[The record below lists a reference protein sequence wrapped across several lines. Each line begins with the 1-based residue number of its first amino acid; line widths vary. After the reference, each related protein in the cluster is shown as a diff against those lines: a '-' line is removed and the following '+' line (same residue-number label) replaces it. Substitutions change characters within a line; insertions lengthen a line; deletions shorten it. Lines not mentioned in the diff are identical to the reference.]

1 MKFSAKQYATALID
15 SLSTTDPKDEGK
27 VLDNFVKVLAE
38 NNDLRLFDEIEQ
50 EFHKLDLTKQGIR
63 QVEIKSAHPLNK
75 ENEKA
80 ILEELNKIVKGKIE
94 LKKEVDER
102 LIGGVVIR
110 MEDQVID
117 ASVKNQLEQLKDN
130 LSN

>member
-1 MKFSAKQYATALID
+1 MRFSAKQYAQALMD
-15 SLSTTDPKDEGK
+15 SLQDTGPKDQEK
-27 VLDNFVKVLAE
+27 VLDNFVKLLAE
-38 NNDLRLFDEIEQ
+38 NNDLRLFDQIEQ
-50 EFHKLDLTKQGIR
+50 EFHKMDLAAKGIK
-63 QVEIKSAHPLNK
+63 QVEVRSAHPLNK

-80 ILEELNKIVKGKIE
+80 ILDELNKLVKGKVE

-102 LIGGVVIR
+102 LIGGVIIQ

-130 LSN
+130 LGK

>member
-1 MKFSAKQYATALID
+1 MKFSAKQYALALMD
-15 SLSTTDPKDEGK
+15 SLGTTDPKDEGK

-50 EFHKLDLTKQGIR
+50 EFHKLDLAKQGIK
-63 QVEIKSAHPLNK
+63 QVEVKSAHPLNK

>member
-1 MKFSAKQYATALID
+1 MKFSAKQYAKALMDAIQE
-15 SLSTTDPKDEGK
+15 TNPKDQDK
-27 VLDNFVKVLAE
+27 VLDNFAKILAD
-38 NNDLRLFDEIEQ
+38 NNDLRLYDQIAE
-50 EFHKLDLTKQGIR
+50 EFHKLDLAKQGIK
-63 QVEIKSAHPLNK
+63 QVEVKSAHPLSR

-80 ILEELNKIVKGKIE
+80 IVDELNKLVKGKIE

-102 LIGGVVIR
+102 LIGGVLIQ

-117 ASVKNQLEQLKDN
+117 ASVKNQLEQLKNN

>member
-1 MKFSAKQYATALID
+1 MKFSAKHYAQALME
-15 SLSTTDPKDEGK
+15 SLQDTSPKDQEK

-38 NNDLRLFDEIEQ
+38 HNDLRLFDQIQQ
-50 EFHKLDLTKQGIR
+50 EFHKQDLAKKGIT
-63 QVEIKSAHPLNK
+63 QVEVKSAHPLNK

-80 ILEELNKIVKGKIE
+80 VIQQLNRIVKGKIE
-94 LKKEVDER
+94 LKKELDER

-110 MEDQVID
+110 MEDQEID
-117 ASVKNQLEQLKDN
+117 ASVKNQLEQLKGT

>member
-1 MKFSAKQYATALID
+1 MD
-15 SLSTTDPKDEGK
+15 SLSDTSPKDQEK

-38 NNDLRLFDEIEQ
+38 NNDLRLFDQIEQ
-50 EFHKLDLTKQGIR
+50 EFHKLDLAKQGIK
-63 QVEIKSAHPLNK
+63 QVEVTSAHPLNK

-80 ILEELNKIVKGKIE
+80 ILDELNKLVKGKVE

-117 ASVKNQLEQLKDN
+117 ASVKNQLEQLKET
-130 LSN
+130 LGK

>member
-1 MKFSAKQYATALID
+1 MKFSAKQYAIALMD
-15 SLSTTDPKDEGK
+15 SLSDSSPKDQEK

-38 NNDLRLFDEIEQ
+38 NNDLRLYDQIEQ
-50 EFHKLDLTKQGIR
+50 EFHKLDLAKQGIKPV
-63 QVEIKSAHPLNK
+63 QVTSAHPLNK

-80 ILEELNKIVKGKIE
+80 ILDELNKLVKGKVE
-94 LKKEVDER
+94 LNKQVDER

-117 ASVKNQLEQLKDN
+117 ASVKNQLEQLKET
-130 LSN
+130 LGK

>member
-15 SLSTTDPKDEGK
+15 SLEDTNPKDQEK

-38 NNDLRLFDEIEQ
+38 HNDLRLFDQIQQ
-50 EFHKLDLTKQGIR
+50 EFHKQDLAKKGIT
-63 QVEIKSAHPLNK
+63 QVEVKSAHPLNK

-80 ILEELNKIVKGKIE
+80 VIQQLNRIVKGKIE
-94 LKKEVDER
+94 LKKELDER

-110 MEDQVID
+110 MEDQEID
-117 ASVKNQLEQLKDN
+117 ASGKNQMEQLKGT

>member
-15 SLSTTDPKDEGK
+15 SLEDTNPKDQEK

-38 NNDLRLFDEIEQ
+38 HNDLRLFDQIEQ
-50 EFHKLDLTKQGIR
+50 EFHKLDLASKGIR
-63 QVEIKSAHPLNK
+63 QVDVKSAHPLNK

-80 ILEELNKIVKGKIE
+80 IIEQLNKLVKGKVE

-117 ASVKNQLEQLKDN
+117 ASVKNQLEQLKGT

>member
-15 SLSTTDPKDEGK
+15 SLEDTNPKDQEK

-38 NNDLRLFDEIEQ
+38 HNDLRLFDQIQQ
-50 EFHKLDLTKQGIR
+50 EFHKQDLAKKGIT
-63 QVEIKSAHPLNK
+63 QVEVKSAHPLNK

-80 ILEELNKIVKGKIE
+80 VIQQLNRIVKGKIE
-94 LKKEVDER
+94 LKKELDER

-110 MEDQVID
+110 MEDQEID
-117 ASVKNQLEQLKDN
+117 ASVKNQLEQLKGT

>member
-1 MKFSAKQYATALID
+1 MKYSAKQYSLALMQ
-15 SLSTTDPKDEGK
+15 SLQDTSPKDQEK

-38 NNDLRLFDEIEQ
+38 NNDLRLFDQIEQ
-50 EFHKLDLTKQGIR
+50 EFHKLDLAKQGIK
-63 QVEIKSAHPLNK
+63 QVEVKSAHPLNK
-75 ENEKA
+75 ENERA
-80 ILEELNKIVKGKIE
+80 ILEQLNKLVKGKVE

-117 ASVKNQLEQLKDN
+117 ASVKNQLEQLKEN
-130 LSN
+130 LGK